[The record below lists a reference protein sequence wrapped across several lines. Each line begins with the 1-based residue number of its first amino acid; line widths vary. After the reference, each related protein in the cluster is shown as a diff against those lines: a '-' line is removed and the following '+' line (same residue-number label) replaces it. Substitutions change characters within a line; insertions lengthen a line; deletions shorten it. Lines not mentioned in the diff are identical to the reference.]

1 MTEKRSSSARLL
13 GPTNIGATRIATAV
27 ARPSRKRG
35 SPPEA
40 DDFRT
45 PRSSSAIPK
54 RSRCFNNL
62 ALQLSLDP
70 LVRSIKY
77 VDSLS
82 ALRRR
87 VKVEM
92 LIADREDGRF
102 AYDLIDER
110 PPRDLD
116 EEGLLLI
123 ALQEN
128 CIGLIEVD
136 RTHVNEEPRA
146 GNCLFIWKHRSHPV
160 DVSAR
165 TAIDRALTKRGPLT
179 IRELGG
185 IAGLPNPMKAVC
197 ALAWEGVLAVDFSRR
212 LDAEARVARRTDSH
226 ARPVH
231 SAPHP
236 SNRGAR

>member
-1 MTEKRSSSARLL
+1 M
-13 GPTNIGATRIATAV
+13 ATAV
-27 ARPSRKRG
+27 IRPSRKRI
-35 SPPEA
+35 SPPKA

-45 PRSSSAIPK
+45 PKFSSAIPK

-62 ALQLSLDP
+62 ALQLLLDP

-87 VKVEM
+87 IKVEM
-92 LIADREDGRF
+92 LIAEREDGRF

-136 RTHVNEEPRA
+136 RTHVNKEPRA
-146 GNCLFIWKHRSHPV
+146 ANCLLIWNHRSHPV
-160 DVSAR
+160 DDSAR
-165 TAIDRALTKRGPLT
+165 RSIDRALRKHGSLT
-179 IRELGG
+179 IRKLGE
-185 IAGLPNPMKAVC
+185 IARVSNPMKTVC
-197 ALAWEGVLAVDFSRR
+197 ALVAKGALAVDLSRR
-212 LDAEARVARRTDSH
+212 LDAEATVSRRIDGH
-226 ARPVH
+226 ARPVC
-231 SAPHP
+231 SAPRP
-236 SNRGAR
+236 SNRGPR

>member
-27 ARPSRKRG
+27 VRPSRKRR

-45 PRSSSAIPK
+45 PKSSAIPK

-92 LIADREDGRF
+92 LIAEREDGRF

-110 PPRDLD
+110 PLRDLD

-123 ALQEN
+123 ALEEN

-136 RTHVNEEPRA
+136 RTHVNKEPQA

-160 DVSAR
+160 DGSAR
-165 TAIDRALTKRGPLT
+165 TAIDRALRKRGPLT

-185 IAGLPNPMKAVC
+185 IAGLSNPMKTVC
-197 ALAWEGVLAVDFSRR
+197 ALAWEGVLAVDLSRQ
-212 LDAEARVARRTDSH
+212 LDAEARVARRIDRH

-231 SAPHP
+231 SAPHA
-236 SNRGAR
+236 SNRRAR

>member
-1 MTEKRSSSARLL
+1 MTEKGSSSAQLL

-27 ARPSRKRG
+27 VRPSRKRR
-35 SPPEA
+35 SPPDA

-45 PRSSSAIPK
+45 PKSSSAIPK

-92 LIADREDGRF
+92 LIAEREDGRF

-123 ALQEN
+123 ALEEN

-136 RTHVNEEPRA
+136 RTHLNKEPLA

-160 DVSAR
+160 DGSAR
-165 TAIDRALTKRGPLT
+165 TAIDCALRKRGPLT

-185 IAGLPNPMKAVC
+185 IAGLSNPIKTVC
-197 ALAWEGVLAVDFSRR
+197 ALAWEGVLAVDLSRQ
-212 LDAEARVARRTDSH
+212 LDAEARVARRIDRH

-231 SAPHP
+231 STPHA
-236 SNRGAR
+236 SNRRAR